1 MPPPIVLAASE
12 DDFGAPM
19 QIRETPLTGATR
31 LTPRVAWAASA
42 GVTVTW
48 AVAVIAA
55 GQLGR
60 VADNWEAGATML
72 FGSFLAG
79 SSPEGGG
86 AVAFPVLTKGLDV
99 SAPVARTFGLCIQA
113 VGMTVAAISIVL
125 CRRPVHWRSA
135 AIATTAAVAGFLASV
150 FLVGEPDQLF
160 WPPSIGT
167 PWVKATFS
175 ILLATTSVMMVRH
188 LRSRGGPPL
197 VTRWTRRADAA
208 LVLAAIVGGFV
219 SALTGTG
226 ANILVFLFL
235 VALVDV
241 NPKVALPTAIIV
253 MAAVSVLGLV
263 LFGLVDGQLDTTVA
277 DGVVTSVGGVETS
290 LDASTAD
297 LLGLWLAAVPIVAW
311 GAPLG
316 ALAASL
322 VTERRLVQFVAF
334 LATVEVVTTFAL
346 VPELRSQPSLM
357 IYLVAGLVA
366 VPASC
371 IWLRTR
377 RQTLLGD

>member
-1 MPPPIVLAASE
+1 MPRPIVLAASE

-19 QIRETPLTGATR
+19 RIRETPLPGATR